1 MLKIV
6 LSLFWIIFCFI
17 GIANNWT
24 HYNILD
30 FIIVIAITVSPFVI
44 YKFVSKRKLIKNNKS
59 KEPSNI
65 DISQET
71 SLPNNQDFNTQ
82 TLPTTAQNTDS
93 QPQTDLPNSFNP
105 QNETPNKPTVAYS
118 EMQVDNDLR
127 ILNDCIN
134 LMQSTNNLETFFSRY
149 ELAIQKSLALEQA
162 GTNLNPIMTSQA
174 IMQSKNSN
182 LERILQTIYEKELT
196 AINGLKTNKGKI
208 NRIDKLLETLSNY
221 KADLQSLNN
230 YKKIAIN
237 LHKLKKELTT
247 EQNTRISEE
256 YQETYQRAVAD
267 AERIQKDF
275 NYLKVERYQI
285 LGESDCKHY
294 KICKNNNNKVY
305 YLSEYKIGKTAPP
318 FHEQCT
324 CTVVPYFDD

>member
-1 MLKIV
+1 
-6 LSLFWIIFCFI
+6 
-17 GIANNWT
+17 
-24 HYNILD
+24 
-30 FIIVIAITVSPFVI
+30 
-44 YKFVSKRKLIKNNKS
+44 
-59 KEPSNI
+59 
-65 DISQET
+65 
-71 SLPNNQDFNTQ
+71 
-82 TLPTTAQNTDS
+82 
-93 QPQTDLPNSFNP
+93 
-105 QNETPNKPTVAYS
+105 
-118 EMQVDNDLR
+118 
-127 ILNDCIN
+127 
-134 LMQSTNNLETFFSRY
+134 
-149 ELAIQKSLALEQA
+149 
-162 GTNLNPIMTSQA
+162 MTSQA

>member
-82 TLPTTAQNTDS
+82 TLPTTAQNTNS

-134 LMQSTNNLETFFSRY
+134 LMQSTSNLETFFSRY

-196 AINGLKTNKGKI
+196 AINGLDRK
-208 NRIDKLLETLSNY
+208 S
-221 KADLQSLNN
+221 
-230 YKKIAIN
+230 
-237 LHKLKKELTT
+237 
-247 EQNTRISEE
+247 
-256 YQETYQRAVAD
+256 
-267 AERIQKDF
+267 
-275 NYLKVERYQI
+275 
-285 LGESDCKHY
+285 
-294 KICKNNNNKVY
+294 
-305 YLSEYKIGKTAPP
+305 
-318 FHEQCT
+318 
-324 CTVVPYFDD
+324 VV